1 MQYHTIL
8 SEYMERYAIPAMLK
22 EGWAFKA
29 AKSYA
34 WKRARRGPEYHVDQ
48 PLRTH
53 ILNGAY
59 ALTRVLQYLADKGHY
74 RMREEQFKRTLVLY
88 TLHDAYKDSTLA
100 KTRRGS
106 SEFDVPLSE
115 LEALIERMR
124 LRDFADVTAEDIRAA
139 SVSLLSPKVADLSKC
154 TPGTSHLL
162 TFVHLADAFASQQTA
177 RDFSTAENRIREISQ
192 ADAHIVR
199 QEMRMSKRTG
209 ITSQASALPELQ
221 CYYHELDDYRGLST
235 LLIHQAT
242 EEALKPY
249 GLYPILYFANGIL
262 YLGPKDS
269 EIDTETLR
277 ETIATH
283 LFSRIKNEAGD
294 QAYTVADEAC
304 QNIQRLK
311 FRKDVFLF
319 GALEQLL
326 QVVQDRSV
334 VKKPAGFLAKIV
346 AKRVEKKK
354 YRDPDEFYDRF
365 SIPLN
370 ADAEE
375 AFAERWNAAYTIL
388 MGIENIAEALRP
400 VDDTLEWL
408 CSTFH
413 TPSPVT
419 NAILEHSAALRD
431 GGVADHCA
439 IIAYHWL
446 VSARF
451 SSDNRVA
458 LEVPTS
464 DVRQKL
470 SRQALK
476 ALTPY
481 DKEERRLAFVNE
493 ELGLQG
499 DVADYL
505 HTYLTFSFKQERYL
519 DDNRQAIY
527 ERARTRSHKP
537 TCVICNRDIPAEM
550 KSNVIITDIAGQ
562 QALVFSNKLQPSE
575 EVKSSQMRW
584 CPMCYLEFML
594 RKLSGQSYPAGSDYT
609 SSYRLH
615 LYVLPDYSFTP
626 QLWEYASRQLLRNF
640 EPKKTIVSKLPLR
653 GSKDDPA
660 LPTCWLLR
668 RTVDGEWLEQV
679 CAMFAKQA
687 EYLKTPTKE
696 GKARKYG
703 DRLTFSFKNPN
714 YTLITYDNV
723 VAEKADKSL
732 VPTRVEVWTK
742 ALYAATLIHLLTG
755 ARVYI
760 TDKPYLSITRPEQM
774 KTIIEMEGLHP
785 LLHGLIPMA
794 RSDTD
799 EMAEVGI
806 RPSESSARLP
816 IAALPT
822 MLDLLA
828 AVWEINAG
836 LHQGKVGERR
846 NLDKQVATILEEI
859 NTNYL
864 AGATLYK
871 MRERDQAAPYA
882 AFTRACR
889 ILLPRQGDI
898 ANETRS
904 ALYAEGYELML
915 DKEGGDLMNLAEKIT
930 LSSLQ
935 LYRPSTREKGRAHR
949 LENLFR
955 TGVEAIKN
963 NASSSEDEDELI
975 ARVAGTVLKRLER
988 VIDGGEYSPAWK
1000 NRTYIEV
1007 SRTFATILVKDLFG
1021 KVCGRSVTKLTHEE
1035 NHLADAV
1042 YFLSFEKIT
1051 LFWEEYRKQ
1060 HPASTNGATDDE
1072 LLADDDRSINE

>member
-1 MQYHTIL
+1 MQYHQIL
-8 SEYMERYAIPAMLK
+8 SEFIERYAVPAMLQ
-22 EGWAFKA
+22 EGWAFKP

-34 WKRARRGPEYHVDQ
+34 WKQARRGPEYHVDQ

-53 ILNGAY
+53 ILNGLY
-59 ALTRVLQYLADKGHY
+59 ALTRLLQYLADQGYY

-115 LEALIERMR
+115 LEALIERMG
-124 LRDFADVTAEDIRAA
+124 LRDFAYVTAEDIRAA
-139 SVSLLSPKVADLSKC
+139 SVSLLSPKVADLSAC

-162 TFVHLADAFASQQTA
+162 MFVHLADAFASQQTA
-177 RDFSTAENRIREISQ
+177 RDFATAENRIREISQ
-192 ADAHIVR
+192 GDEHIVR

-209 ITSQASALPELQ
+209 ITPQAQVKPELQ
-221 CYYHELDDYRGLST
+221 CYYHELDEYRGLST

-242 EEALKPY
+242 EEALAPY

-262 YLGPKDS
+262 YIGPKDI
-269 EIDTETLR
+269 EINTETLHK
-277 ETIATH
+277 TIAAH
-283 LFSRIKNEAGD
+283 LFSRIKNEAGE

-319 GALEQLL
+319 STLEQLF
-326 QVVQDRSV
+326 QVVQDRSTT
-334 VKKPAGFLAKIV
+334 KKAAGFLARRV
-346 AKRVEKKK
+346 AKRVERKK
-354 YRDPDEFYDRF
+354 YRDQDEFYHRF
-365 SIPLN
+365 SIPVN

-375 AFAERWNAAYTIL
+375 AFAERWNAADTIF
-388 MGIENIAEALRP
+388 MGIEHIAEALRP
-400 VDDTLEWL
+400 TDDTLEWL
-408 CSTFH
+408 YSTFQ
-413 TPSPVT
+413 TPSDVA
-419 NAILEHSAALRD
+419 NAILEHSAVLRD
-431 GGVADHCA
+431 GGVADHCVV
-439 IIAYHWL
+439 IAYHWL
-446 VSARF
+446 VNTRF
-451 SSDNRVA
+451 SPGNRTA
-458 LEVPTS
+458 LEVPTG

-470 SRQALK
+470 SKQALE
-476 ALTPY
+476 ALAPF

-493 ELGLQG
+493 ELGLQS
-499 DVADYL
+499 DMAHYL
-505 HTYLTFSFKQERYL
+505 HTYLTFSFQQKRRL

-527 ERARTRSHKP
+527 EKARTRSHKL
-537 TCVICNRDIPAEM
+537 TCVICNRDIPTEM

-562 QALVFSNKLQPSE
+562 QALVFSNKLQPSAE
-575 EVKSSQMRW
+575 IKSSQMRW

-594 RKLSGQSYPAGSDYT
+594 RKLSGQSYPSGSDYNN
-609 SSYRLH
+609 SYRLH

-640 EPKKTIVSKLPLR
+640 APKQTIVSRLPLR
-653 GSKDDPA
+653 GSKDEPA
-660 LPTCWLLR
+660 LPTQWLLR
-668 RTVDGEWLEQV
+668 RTVDDEWLEQL
-679 CAMFAKQA
+679 CTMFTKQA
-687 EYLKTPTKE
+687 QYLKTPTKE
-696 GKARKYG
+696 GKTRKYG

-732 VPTRVEVWTK
+732 APTRVEVCSK
-742 ALYAATLIHLLTG
+742 ALYAATMIHLLTG

-785 LLHGLIPMA
+785 LLNGLIPMS
-794 RSDTD
+794 RTDTD
-799 EMAEVGI
+799 ELADIGI
-806 RPSESSARLP
+806 RPSESNARLP

-836 LHQGKVGERR
+836 LYQGKADERR

-864 AGATLYK
+864 TGATLYK

-882 AFTRACR
+882 AFTRACQ

-898 ANETRS
+898 ADETRYT
-904 ALYAEGYELML
+904 LYAEGYELML
-915 DKEGGDLMNLAEKIT
+915 DKEGGALMNLAEKIT

-935 LYRPSTREKGRAHR
+935 LCRPSIKEKGRAHR
-949 LENLFR
+949 LETLFR
-955 TGVEAIKN
+955 TGVEAMKN
-963 NASSSEDEDELI
+963 NASSTGNEDELI

-988 VIDGGEYSPAWK
+988 LVEGGAWSPEWN
-1000 NRTYIEV
+1000 NRIEI

-1021 KVCGRSVTKLTHEE
+1021 NVCGRSVSKLTHEE

-1051 LFWEEYRKQ
+1051 QYYEERNKQ
-1060 HPASTNGATDDE
+1060 HPTSTDE
-1072 LLADDDRSINE
+1072 AADDDHSINE